1 MKPMNRSSAI
11 GSRLTWLFATWLMC
25 CIATATGRAAD
36 PLLVLEYRVTGLQLK
51 VSPAV
56 VSVPKGV
63 PGSIL
68 PRIVAGEE
76 TGTPA
81 TIAAGTGAHIEATL
95 RGPGL
100 PEARRLVGAP
110 DAALMLPPLNL
121 VGDYQLDNIRLVDSA
136 TGAVRLEGEPAGVP
150 VRVFDEVLVS
160 KVTSR
165 PLTTDEIQQK
175 GIVIDDRNFRAVEFE
190 VGFVL
195 DGKTVPVRFPVVA
208 PRFSG
213 NGEIIPAA
221 ELEKRLA
228 DAALINQQLGG
239 TTQLPP
245 ELEASRVNIQVQG
258 VNFQR
263 VDVGDGDSLGLSI
276 PPIPALVVIPGN
288 IGFLNQFFSV
298 QIFTENAAPGGS
310 GLSAFNIQARM
321 ALPPGPDRLVST
333 NYDQPGDD
341 PLRFAR
347 VGTGAAIQPVQSV
360 VRPGPDGRIGTSDDI
375 GRLFPG
381 ETGQGEFL
389 VEGLQEGLHVMDL
402 ELTADLDGLAAG
414 TVQIRGRAAGS
425 VLVRNPRF
433 SLAFT
438 HPRTI
443 RAGEP
448 YEASVTVLNTGITPA
463 NLVSISLPSASLS
476 GGVLES
482 AESVQLGTILPGQTA
497 TATYR
502 VRAQRTGSIQFSN
515 LTTGDESVQGRFR
528 LRMGIDERGVALS
541 PDSLALPDQVTHLPA
556 GILAAANRVLGQGI
570 GVATAAQ
577 LPTGVLPVAKSILTT
592 RALELAEAGQ
602 RLSYGESLSRVLADL
617 MLDWQGGRSFNGGF
631 DQILRET
638 DAGREWRAALAAA
651 IESADGL
658 DAVGRMTSQ
667 APDLTG
673 RGEPFVMAATT
684 EGSVELQNGAPDRWA
699 TVTRSGEPRA
709 LVYGGARG
717 SWAVAGGGAG
727 GSVVWR
733 FPGLVRSAE
742 LSVLES
748 STNGTARLLRWTVAD
763 PLPEACYRY
772 TPGGM
777 ELAMDIDCDGG
788 SDSTFAAQVT
798 VVREAVPTVL
808 AALQDLDILAG
819 RPGASCLPAPG
830 RNYGTVLAVLFSKP
844 MTQAQVDVPSAYA
857 LDNGNVAGS
866 VQIQPGGRVALL
878 NMRRTFG
885 GIRPRS
891 LTVSGVTDP
900 RGNPVVAAAVPIGR
914 GTTQGVAIRGRVVR
928 ADGSPAVAVPVTLT
942 EYDQKFDTGFSS
954 SCESWI
960 QRPMQVFTD
969 ANGFFE
975 IDYVMSGIPF
985 SVSATDT
992 AGLPPEAVQMLLDSA
1007 EGDAFA
1013 RNRLRELAEAA
1024 SARGTLGAA
1033 FGTGSVTEAIARV
1046 EGLDRALLRDSVIQG
1061 SPREGGEMFVALR
1074 FRGRGTVAGTV
1085 LAPDGVTP
1093 VGQVAVNLFPD
1104 PDSRE
1109 QGRGLFTGSD
1119 GRFRFEGVPLGLYTV
1134 SATAASGASRTVA
1147 GVLSEVGTVDT
1158 VDLVLG
1164 EQVVPR
1170 ASLAGQ
1176 VFETDNAT
1184 PHADGRV
1191 FVGRFGPS
1199 GLGGIVAAVDCDASG
1214 FWAATNIPAGVYDVV
1229 AVSADGRR
1237 KGERRDVQAAAGG
1250 SRFVSI
1256 ALQGRATVIG
1266 RVETA
1271 NGVPVANALVAGGE
1285 GVVRTGVDGTFELG
1299 GVPIGLRTISAG
1311 AERTTDPTQPRSNPA
1326 FDFPRLGSASLNVLA
1341 GVENVVV
1348 VRLGALGRIA
1358 GRVLDVL
1365 GQPVPNVRVA
1375 IPQDQGFMWVEADG
1389 QGNYLFE
1396 GLQLGG
1402 YQLSAPAPG
1411 TATTDTSGLVSRI
1424 RTGSEEEIQAA
1435 IGEAFRIFTGLADPY
1450 LNPTN
1455 FNPRTWGHSAARL
1468 AFDGQTVV
1476 SDIRFLREGT
1486 VSGRVLNAQGVP
1498 IGARVR
1504 LTGVGPLANG
1514 APSTIIR
1521 GEANSDPALGTFMFE
1536 GALLAGPWGLQA
1548 ASPFYP
1554 TIPTASGATTQ
1565 LDPDVT
1571 GIELRFPPVQEVNG
1585 RLVGRVFQP
1594 DGSPVGS
1601 NVNVRI
1607 SFGTDYVVRTDA
1619 EGRYDTQIALPA
1631 GNYTLQAED
1640 PASGLRGV
1648 AGVGVTAGVTNTGN
1662 VQLLGKGGIR
1672 VTVRQANG
1680 LPAVGADVEIQQGGY
1695 PGDRYSGR
1703 TDATGVLLVENVF
1716 EGPYGIGA
1724 SAIVGP
1730 VRVSGRSGARVVQG
1744 GTADVTVTL
1753 APTATLRG
1761 TFVKRDL
1768 VTPVPFA
1775 QVAIGDLGYAAT
1787 DARGFFEIVGVP
1799 LGSYRLVSQDP
1810 VSGVAAA
1817 LQVTLGVQGEVRT
1830 VQLVEQ
1836 ARGEI
1841 RGRVIGSFGS
1851 NTVAAASVTLQV
1863 HDGLTAARTVTTGP
1877 DGGFSFPG
1885 SAAGAFTVTARDPVS
1900 GLTGSASATLPAN
1913 AAVAEV
1919 SVRIQPLG
1927 FLAVRVLRPDGVTP
1941 AVGANV
1947 RLSGPRSATL
1957 DSDADG
1963 RVVFAAIPMGGYSV
1977 RADSRVLAESRSA
1990 SETSVGLGRAGETV
2004 ETTLVLNGVG
2014 TVTGRVFRSDG
2025 VTPAAGVDVRLTSQA
2040 PLFSGTTVGTLTDA
2054 EGRYDFGNVP
2064 AGAFA
2069 VSATAQ
2075 ALAAAG
2081 SGRLLRDG
2089 DAAVVDLV
2097 LGDSGWVVGRLVR
2110 ADGVT
2115 PVVDLDVL
2123 LSFRSLSGRSGLAM
2137 VRSGTNGTFQF
2148 ESVPVGTFELES
2160 VGPAFGGIARASSTL
2175 VSNGQT
2181 NDLGAV
2187 VFDEADPRVIAVTP
2201 GHSAIDVPTTTV
2213 VELTFSEALDP
2224 ATVTPDGIYLRTTT
2238 GTAPATVQLLSDPT
2252 DGLARL
2258 VRLTPTAPLR
2268 SQLSYEVVVVDGERR
2283 NAFGQVTASG
2293 PRDRVGRP
2301 LVVPFL
2307 ARFTTAD
2314 NDPPHLLSIFPTDGA
2329 VQVDP
2334 RTVVRL
2340 SFSEPIRT
2348 TDLVV
2353 RVTGPAGPV
2362 AGVVSVGVNSLV
2374 VNFTPEAALPANQ
2387 RFTLLVDQVRDEA
2400 GNPALGQP
2408 FQAVFETLDTVGPS
2422 ISSLRMADGR
2432 SPIAGST
2439 VTIEAVLASIETN
2452 ATVRFTQ
2459 DLVSLAGP
2467 VGPPYRTSI
2476 SLPASGS
2483 TTIRAIASDR
2493 YGNEGPLAE
2502 LRLATVP
2509 NTPPSIV
2516 LERIDP
2522 PSGPVGNG
2530 EEFRVR
2536 VAATDELSVT
2546 NLTLMG
2552 AGQVSFSTNLPDG
2565 SPREWTFRMPA
2576 DAPADSVARFTAFAV
2591 DGMGVVSSEAVLEVS
2606 VRDTV
2611 VPFVEVLSPLADGV
2625 LTGDVLV
2632 RTRDNSS
2639 PYLLEVRLSGGV
2651 TLTQSMSVAVL
2662 PNVDAT
2668 NRLTFDLSGAPANGA
2683 DVQATIVVTDAR
2695 TNVTTLTRP
2704 YRLPDVQPPRLVST
2718 SPAPGALRRSLW
2730 QDVVSFGFD
2739 EALDPA
2745 TVRAE
2750 SVGVTDDTGASVV
2763 RSLSLS
2769 ADGRRV
2775 DARLVTPM
2783 VPGRIHTNW
2792 LGVSIADR
2800 AGNRWQ
2806 RADGAAVSAG
2816 GEESVFTTA
2825 AILDVLP
2832 AAGLTRMSGQQ
2843 FPAEVGY
2850 EEGLGATRF
2859 RFTLEGSPAVEVVA
2873 GATRASAQ
2881 IPVPVVPAPG
2891 PVLLRIQAA
2900 PDDAFSTPIDLPPV
2914 VVTVLPVGVDT
2925 DGDGVGDA
2933 FELANGL
2940 DPLGNDGE
2948 QDPDGDGLTNR
2959 GEFEA
2964 GSDPRRADTDGDTL
2978 NDGAEVALGTD
2989 PTNRDTDGDGL
3000 DDNLDPRPLVVDGG
3014 VTIEGLALVP
3024 MVPGGSTQV
3033 VFHATASSSP
3043 IVRFEVLEARSTPAW
3058 VTTRSVELTN
3068 TATGGTG
3075 ALTLELNPLHDA
3087 TGNVRFTVRATAANG
3102 RSGTFDVMVEV
3113 EEAPVLEVTRWV
3125 APVSGEWNDPARWSA
3140 GVPSTG
3146 RVAVV
3151 DTAGSY
3157 TVRVAGTTVTAA
3169 GVIFE
3174 APDATMSVAAAT
3186 FDAPVQFRAGSLFVE
3201 DHQGLTLNRAWAHRG
3216 RWTQRSRDVN
3226 SYVSGAGHVDLLGQI
3241 IVQPIGGSGGWAQ
3254 FRVPVHAGTGSTV
3267 QVAGEGRLGFW
3278 TGGSL
3283 VTSGDVDLRP
3293 GAVMIAANDG
3303 PSRAFQLMAG
3313 TRLTGGGVLELQGA
3327 NRLAVHGVVDV
3338 GIATVLQGSAT
3349 ADGTGHLSYRLDQT
3363 LVGPWNVALTVAT
3376 NVTLGSSGAVFG
3388 RTVGVEPGATLVIP
3402 GQQSLTINGSLTNRG
3417 TLRMFSRDVNTSL
3430 QGSGMVF
3437 NEGLLRVEP
3446 VGGSGG
3452 FARLHVRLRNQP
3464 GAAVEVRPGA
3474 QLTMGAGGT
3483 IESAGQLRV
3492 DGYLAIENTAA
3503 APAVTL
3509 ASGAGV
3515 DGNGVV
3521 RFHGSSRLVVEA
3533 PVSFAANLELVES
3546 SRAEGPGPLRL
3557 ENDQNLTG
3565 RYGGPVVL
3573 TSTSAVGFASPV
3585 FEDALTIEDGAGA
3598 FVHGNQA
3605 LTIDGLM
3612 TNRST
3617 LRMFSRDLN
3626 TVLRGSGTVFNE
3638 GTLRVEPLGG
3648 SGGFA
3653 RLHVRLQNQA
3663 GATLEVRPGA
3673 QLTMGL
3679 GGAIESAGQIQVDG
3693 YLAIENTTPA
3703 RAVTLANGAGV
3714 DGAGVVRFHG
3724 SSRLVVEAPVS
3735 FAANLELAESSRA
3748 EGTGPLTLL
3757 GDQNPTGRY
3766 QVPVVLAAASTVGFA
3781 SPVFEGSLT
3790 IEDGADAFIHG
3801 NQALTVN
3808 GVMTNRSTLRMFSRD
3823 VNTWLQG
3830 SGTVFNEGT
3839 LRVEPLGGS
3848 GGFARLH
3855 VRVQNRAGA
3864 TLEIRPAAQLLLGAG
3879 GAIESAGRLLVD
3891 GYLAIENTTPA
3902 LSVRLTDGA
3911 GVDGGGVV
3919 RFHGSSRLI
3928 VEAPVSF
3935 SANLELV
3942 ESSGAEGAGPLTLL
3956 ADQSLTGRYRGPVV
3970 LASDSTVGFASPVF
3984 EDALTIEAGAAAFV
3998 QGNQALTVDGTMTNR
4013 STLRMFSRDVNTWLQ
4028 GSGAVFNEGTLR
4040 VEPVGGSGGFARL
4053 HVRLQNQAGA
4063 TLEVRPGAQLLM
4075 GAGGAIE
4082 SAGRLLVDGYLAIEN
4097 TTPARVVTLTNGA
4110 GVDGGGVIR
4119 FHGSSRLVV
4128 EAPVAFAA
4136 NLELV
4141 ESSRAEGPG
4150 LLRLESDQN
4159 LSGRYLGPVQLA
4171 SNSVVGFASPV
4182 FTGPVD
4188 VEPGADTFIHF
4199 NQTLTVDGALTN
4211 RGSLR
4216 MFSRDVN
4223 TWLSGAGVVINP
4235 GLIRVIPV
4243 GGSGGWARV
4252 HVRVEVPAGGI
4263 YRVEQAAINAFGAG
4277 GNLLVAGELNVVGAL
4292 QFWNEGP
4299 ARSLALAHG
4308 GRRTGTGT
4316 IDLLGLNR
4324 FEVTGDATLES
4335 GLINLVESS
4344 QMAGDGTLSVLAGAT
4359 LRFDHPVTFPGSM
4372 LVSGTLTTVSGTSRI
4387 GGTLTLGVGG
4397 VLNNPASLEVGAFA
4411 DLGGT
4416 VNGAMPVVVGFG
4428 PGGFTIRTILLED
4441 PVLGTRRAGPTIE
4454 GEARVVLECTG
4465 PAKGRF
4471 TVEVSTD
4478 LLGWRALSV
4487 VVEEVS
4493 PGRYRVQ
4500 VPQGA
4505 PSGDGVFFRLVR

>member
-1 MKPMNRSSAI
+1 MKPMNRFPAI
-11 GSRLTWLFATWLMC
+11 GSRLTWLFAAWLTC
-25 CIATATGRAAD
+25 CIAPASGRASD

-81 TIAAGTGAHIEATL
+81 TLAAGTGAHIEATL

-165 PLTTDEIQQK
+165 PLTTDEIQEK

-195 DGKTVPVRFPVVA
+195 DGRTVPVRFPVVA

-228 DAALINQQLGG
+228 DAALINQELAG

-263 VDVGDGDSLGLSI
+263 VEVGDADSLGLSI

-389 VEGLQEGLHVMDL
+389 VEGLQEGLHVMDI

-414 TVQIRGRAAGS
+414 TVKIRGRAAGS

-448 YEASVTVLNTGITPA
+448 CEASVTVLNTGITPA

-482 AESVQLGTILPGQTA
+482 AETVQLGTILPGQTA

-617 MLDWQGGRSFNGGF
+617 MLDWQGGRSFNAGF

-638 DAGREWRAALAAA
+638 DAGREWRDALTAA

-658 DAVGRMTSQ
+658 DAVGRMEFQ
-667 APDLTG
+667 APDLAG
-673 RGEPFVMAATT
+673 RGEAFVMAATT

-699 TVTRSGEPRA
+699 TVARSGEPRA
-709 LVYGGARG
+709 LVYGGSRG
-717 SWAVAGGGAG
+717 TWAVAGGAAG
-727 GSVVWR
+727 GPVVWR

-763 PLPEACYRY
+763 PLPEACYRF
-772 TPGGM
+772 TPGGV
-777 ELAMDIDCDGG
+777 ELAVDIDCDGG
-788 SDSTFAAQVT
+788 SDSTLAAQVT
-798 VVREAVPTVL
+798 VVREAAPAVL

-819 RPGASCLPAPG
+819 RPGATCLPAPG

-900 RGNPVVAAAVPIGR
+900 RGNPVAAAAVPVGR

-942 EYDQKFDTGFSS
+942 EYDQKFDTGFSA
-954 SCESWI
+954 SCESWV

-992 AGLPPEAVQMLLDSA
+992 AGLPPDAVQMLLDSA

-1024 SARGTLGAA
+1024 SAQGTLGAA

-1074 FRGRGTVAGTV
+1074 FRGRGAVAGRV

-1109 QGRGLFTGSD
+1109 QGRGLFTGAD

-1147 GVLSEVGTVDT
+1147 GVLSEVGAVDT

-1170 ASLAGQ
+1170 AALAGQ

-1214 FWAATNIPAGVYDVV
+1214 FWAATNIPAGLYDVV

-1237 KGERRDVQAAAGG
+1237 KGERRDVPAAAGG

-1285 GVVRTGVDGTFELG
+1285 GVVRTAVDGTFELT

-1348 VRLGALGRIA
+1348 IRLGALGRIA

-1411 TATTDTSGLVSRI
+1411 TATTDTSGLVARI

-1521 GEANSDPALGTFMFE
+1521 GEANSDPALGTFTFE

-1571 GIELRFPPVQEVNG
+1571 GVELRFPPVQEVNG

-1680 LPAVGADVEIQQGGY
+1680 QPAVGADVEIQQGSY
-1695 PGDRYSGR
+1695 PSDRYSGR

-1730 VRVSGRSGARVVQG
+1730 VRVSGRSGTRVVLG

-1775 QVAIGDLGYAAT
+1775 QVAIGELGYAAT
-1787 DARGFFEIVGVP
+1787 DERGFFEIVGVP
-1799 LGSYRLVSQDP
+1799 LGSHRLVSQDP

-1817 LQVTLGVQGEVRT
+1817 LQVTLGIQGEVRT

-1885 SAAGAFTVTARDPVS
+1885 SAAGAFTVTARDPIS

-1913 AAVAEV
+1913 AAVTEV

-1990 SETSVGLGRAGETV
+1990 AETSVSLVRAGETV

-2014 TVTGRVFRSDG
+2014 TVSGRVFRSDG

-2054 EGRYDFGNVP
+2054 DGRYDFGNVP

-2081 SGRLLRDG
+2081 SGRLVRDG

-2148 ESVPVGTFELES
+2148 EGVPVGTFGLES
-2160 VGPAFGGIARASSTL
+2160 VGPGFGGIARASSSL

-2187 VFDEADPRVIAVTP
+2187 VFDEADPRVMAVTP
-2201 GHSAIDVPTTTV
+2201 SHSAVDVPTTTV
-2213 VELTFSEALDP
+2213 VDLTFSEALDP

-2238 GTAPATVQLLSDPT
+2238 GTVPASVQLLADPT
-2252 DGLARL
+2252 DGVARL

-2268 SQLSYEVVVVDGERR
+2268 SQVSYEVIVVDGERR

-2314 NDPPHLLSIFPTDGA
+2314 NDPPRLLSIFPTDGA

-2374 VNFTPEAALPANQ
+2374 VNFTPDAALPANQ

-2400 GNPALGQP
+2400 GNPAVGQP

-2422 ISSLRMADGR
+2422 LSSLRIADGR
-2432 SPIAGST
+2432 PPIAGST
-2439 VTIEAVLASIETN
+2439 VTIEAVLASVETN

-2459 DLVSLAGP
+2459 DLVTLAGP
-2467 VGPPYRTSI
+2467 VGPPYRTPLT
-2476 SLPASGS
+2476 LPASGS

-2509 NTPPSIV
+2509 NAPPSVV
-2516 LERIDP
+2516 LERVGP
-2522 PSGPVGNG
+2522 GSGPVGNG

-2536 VAATDELSVT
+2536 VAATDDLSVSS
-2546 NLTLMG
+2546 LTLTG
-2552 AGQVSFSTNLPDG
+2552 AGLVSFSTNLPDG
-2565 SPREWTFRMPA
+2565 SAREWTFRMPA

-2591 DGMGVVSSEAVLEVS
+2591 DGLGAASAEVVLEVP

-2639 PYLLEVRLSGGV
+2639 PYLLEVRLSGGL

-2662 PNVDAT
+2662 PNATTT

-2695 TNVTTLTRP
+2695 TNVSTLTRS
-2704 YRLPDVQPPRLVST
+2704 YRLPDVQPPRLVLT
-2718 SPAPGALRRSLW
+2718 TPAPGSLRRSLW
-2730 QDVVSFGFD
+2730 LPRVSFEFD
-2739 EALDPA
+2739 EPLDTA
-2745 TVRAE
+2745 TVRSE
-2750 SVGVTDDTGASVV
+2750 SVGITDGAGASVV
-2763 RSLSLS
+2763 QSLGVFFGGHRIDASLQ
-2769 ADGRRV
+2769 
-2775 DARLVTPM
+2775 LPLK
-2783 VPGRIHTNW
+2783 PGTTHTNR
-2792 LGVSIADR
+2792 LAASIADR
-2800 AGNRWQ
+2800 SGNRWQ
-2806 RADGAAVSAG
+2806 RGDGSAVPEG
-2816 GEESVFTTA
+2816 GEESIFTTA
-2825 AILDVLP
+2825 AILEVQP
-2832 AAGLTRMSGQQ
+2832 GPGLTRMSGQS
-2843 FPAEVGY
+2843 FEARVEY

-2859 RFTLEGSPAVEVVA
+2859 RFLLEGAAPVTVAAGPMRVVASILVPEVVA
-2873 GATRASAQ
+2873 
-2881 IPVPVVPAPG
+2881 PG
-2891 PVLLRIQAA
+2891 SRPLRILASS
-2900 PDDAFSTPIDLPPV
+2900 DDAFSAPYELDPIT
-2914 VVTVLPVGVDT
+2914 VTVVPVGLDT

-2933 FELANGL
+2933 FELANGMDPFTDDAQL
-2940 DPLGNDGE
+2940 DPDL
-2948 QDPDGDGLTNR
+2948 DGLPNR
-2959 GEFEA
+2959 GEFTA
-2964 GSDPRRADTDGDTL
+2964 GTNPRVADTDGDTL
-2978 NDGAEVALGTD
+2978 SDGAEVALGTD
-2989 PTNRDTDGDGL
+2989 PTKRDTDGDGL

-3014 VTIEGLALVP
+3014 VTVEGLASVT
-3024 MVPGGSTQV
+3024 VSPGDSRRL
-3033 VFHATASSSP
+3033 VFHATASSAP
-3043 IVRFEVLEARSTPAW
+3043 IVRLEVLDAASTPAW

-3068 TATGGTG
+3068 TVTGGTG
-3075 ALTLELNPLHDA
+3075 ALTLELNPLHDSP
-3087 TGNVRFTVRATAANG
+3087 GNWPLEIRATAANG
-3102 RSGTFDVMVEV
+3102 RSGILQVMVEV
-3113 EEAPVLEVTRWV
+3113 AESPALEVTRWA
-3125 APVSGEWNDPARWSA
+3125 APVNGNWNDPIRWTA
-3140 GVPSTG
+3140 GVPSAG

-3151 DTAGSY
+3151 DAPGAY
-3157 TVRVAGTTVTAA
+3157 TVRVAGTAVNAA
-3169 GVIFE
+3169 GVVFN
-3174 APDATMSVAAAT
+3174 APGATMSVAGAT
-3186 FDAPVQFRAGSLFVE
+3186 FNAPVEFRAGSLFVE
-3201 DHQGLTLNRAWAHRG
+3201 YNQSLTVNGPWSHRG
-3216 RWTQRSRDVN
+3216 RWWMASRDVN
-3226 SYVSGAGHVDLLGQI
+3226 TYVSGNGYVDLVGRLT
-3241 IVQPIGGSGGWAQ
+3241 VQPVGGSGGWAQ
-3254 FRVPVHAGTGSTV
+3254 VRLPIHAGTGSTV
-3267 QVAGEGRLGFW
+3267 QLEPGARLGFW
-3278 TGGSL
+3278 DRGSM
-3283 VTSGDVDLRP
+3283 VTSGDLDLGP
-3293 GAVMIAANDG
+3293 SSAMVAINDG
-3303 PSRAFQLMAG
+3303 APRSFQWMAG
-3313 TRLTGGGVLELQGA
+3313 TRATGGGTLEINGS
-3327 NRLAVHGVVDV
+3327 NRLLVHGDVDV
-3338 GIATVLQGSAT
+3338 GINISLREAAAAV
-3349 ADGTGHLSYRLDQT
+3349 GTGRLMFRLDQS
-3363 LVGPWNVALTVAT
+3363 LAGLWDVDVVVPSNVAL
-3376 NVTLGSSGAVFG
+3376 GSVSAVFG
-3388 RTVGVEPGATLVIP
+3388 R
-3402 GQQSLTINGSLTNRG
+3402 
-3417 TLRMFSRDVNTSL
+3417 
-3430 QGSGMVF
+3430 
-3437 NEGLLRVEP
+3437 LLRVEP
-3446 VGGSGG
+3446 DASLLVHANQSLTVNGSMTNRGLVRLLSRDVDTWVRGSGTFHNSGRLLVEPLGGSGG
-3452 FARLHVRLRNQP
+3452 YARLRVPLENLPDGR
-3464 GAAVEVRPGA
+3464 VEIVAGA
-3474 QLTMGAGGT
+3474 QLLMSSGSSIRSEGKL
-3483 IESAGQLRV
+3483 QV
-3492 DGYLAIENTAA
+3492 DGYLAIENTE
-3503 APAVTL
+3503 PALALTL
-3509 ASGAGV
+3509 AGTGNV
-3515 DGNGVV
+3515 EGNGLV
-3521 RFHGSSRLVVEA
+3521 RFHGSSRLIVTTPYVFS
-3533 PVSFAANLELVES
+3533 VNLELFES
-3546 SRAEGPGPLRL
+3546 SRVEGPGPLTL
-3557 ENDQNLTG
+3557 AGDQNLTG
-3565 RYGGPVVL
+3565 RYLCPVIL
-3573 TSTSAVGFASPV
+3573 GSTSSVAFLSPV
-3585 FEDALTIEDGAGA
+3585 FEASLTIAPGASSGITPNQRLT
-3598 FVHGNQA
+3598 VNGPMTNQA
-3605 LTIDGLM
+3605 
-3612 TNRST
+3612 T
-3617 LRMFSRDLN
+3617 LRMYSRDVN
-3626 TVLRGSGTVFNE
+3626 TWLLGSGTLYNS
-3638 GTLRVEPLGG
+3638 GRLLVEPLGG

-3653 RLHVRLQNQA
+3653 RLHVPLENLP
-3663 GATLEVRPGA
+3663 GATVEVVSGA
-3673 QLTMGL
+3673 QLL
-3679 GGAIESAGQIQVDG
+3679 LASGGAIRSEGRLQMDG
-3693 YLAIENTTPA
+3693 YLAIENAEPA
-3703 RAVTLANGAGV
+3703 LAVTLTGNGSVAGS
-3714 DGAGVVRFHG
+3714 GLMRFHG
-3724 SSRLVVEAPVS
+3724 ASRLVVETPQTVPMR
-3735 FAANLELAESSRA
+3735 LEMVESSRV
-3748 EGTGPLTLL
+3748 EGAGPLTLL
-3757 GDQNPTGRY
+3757 GDQNLTGRY
-3766 QVPVVLAAASTVGFA
+3766 VCPVILGPASSVAFL
-3781 SPVFEGSLT
+3781 SPVFENSLT
-3790 IEDGADAFIHG
+3790 IAPGASAGITP
-3801 NQALTVN
+3801 NQRLTVN
-3808 GVMTNRSTLRMFSRD
+3808 GPMTNQATLRMYSRD
-3823 VNTWLQG
+3823 VNTWLLG
-3830 SGTVFNEGT
+3830 SGTLYNSGR
-3839 LRVEPLGGS
+3839 LLVEPLGGS

-3855 VRVQNRAGA
+3855 VPLENLPGA
-3864 TLEIRPAAQLLLGAG
+3864 TVEVVSGAQLLLASG
-3879 GAIESAGRLLVD
+3879 GAIRSEGRLQMD
-3891 GYLAIENTTPA
+3891 GYLAIENTEPA
-3902 LSVRLTDGA
+3902 LAVTLTGNASVA
-3911 GVDGGGVV
+3911 GSGLM
-3919 RFHGSSRLI
+3919 RFHGASRL
-3928 VEAPVSF
+3928 VVATPQTLRVR
-3935 SANLELV
+3935 LEMV
-3942 ESSGAEGAGPLTLL
+3942 ESSRVEGAGPLTLL
-3956 ADQSLTGRYRGPVV
+3956 GDQNLTGRYVCPVILGP
-3970 LASDSTVGFASPVF
+3970 ASSVAFLSPVF
-3984 EDALTIEAGAAAFV
+3984 EGSLTIAPGASAGITPNQRLTV
-3998 QGNQALTVDGTMTNR
+3998 NGPMTNQA
-4013 STLRMFSRDVNTWLQ
+4013 TLRMYSRDVNTWLL
-4028 GSGAVFNEGTLR
+4028 GSGTFHNAGLFQI
-4040 VEPVGGSGGFARL
+4040 EPLGGSGGFARL
-4053 HVRLQNQAGA
+4053 HVPFWNA
-4063 TLEVRPGAQLLM
+4063 PGGTMNIPSGGQLLVSS
-4075 GAGGAIE
+4075 GGGIVSE
-4082 SAGRLLVDGYLAIEN
+4082 GPIHVDGYLSLDNADPAPVLRL
-4097 TTPARVVTLTNGA
+4097 TTGA
-4110 GVDGGGVIR
+4110 SVDGGGLMR
-4119 FHGSSRLVV
+4119 LHGTSRLQVD
-4128 EAPVAFAA
+4128 APTTVSV
-4136 NLELV
+4136 NLELYD
-4141 ESSRAEGPG
+4141 SSFVVGPA
-4150 LLRLESDQN
+4150 LLTLAGDQN
-4159 LSGRYLGPVQLA
+4159 LSGRYEAPIALGAGASAGFVGAVFNGPLTIDPLA
-4171 SNSVVGFASPV
+4171 TAFV
-4182 FTGPVD
+4182 
-4188 VEPGADTFIHF
+4188 HL
-4199 NQTLTVDGALTN
+4199 NQTVTFNGRATN
-4211 RGSLR
+4211 QGTLL
-4216 MFSRDVN
+4216 MYSRDVN
-4223 TWLSGAGVVINP
+4223 TWMVGNGVLVNP
-4235 GLIRVIPV
+4235 GQLRVLPV
-4243 GGSGGWARV
+4243 GGSGGWART
-4252 HVRVEVPAGGI
+4252 HVRVEVPAGGVHQ
-4263 YRVEQAAINAFGAG
+4263 VEGGAYQAFGSG
-4277 GNLLVAGELNVVGAL
+4277 GSLLVEGELRVAGTL
-4292 QFWNEGP
+4292 QFWNDGP
-4299 ARSLALAHG
+4299 SRSLTLAEG
-4308 GRRTGTGT
+4308 GRRTGGGN
-4316 IDLLGLNR
+4316 IDILGSNQLA
-4324 FEVTGDATLES
+4324 VTGAATLEA
-4335 GLINLVESS
+4335 GLVNLAESS
-4344 QMAGDGTLSVLAGAT
+4344 SLAGTGTLSILSGAT
-4359 LRFDHPVTFPGSM
+4359 LRFDHSVIFPGSM
-4372 LVSGTLTTVSGTSRI
+4372 FVSGTLTTVSGTSRI

-4397 VLNNPASLEVGAFA
+4397 VLNNPAALEVGAFA

-4416 VNGAMPVVVGFG
+4416 VNGAMPIVVGFG
-4428 PGGFTIRTILLED
+4428 PGGFTIRSIELED
-4441 PVLGTRRAGPTIE
+4441 PVLGTRRAGPAIE

-4465 PAKGRF
+4465 PAKARF
-4471 TVEVSTD
+4471 NVEVSSD
-4478 LLGWRALSV
+4478 LRAWRTLSAT
-4487 VVEEVS
+4487 VEEVS

-4505 PSGDGVFFRLVR
+4505 PPGDGVFFRLAR